1 MHQKKVKRRFKVN
14 NSLNEAFASS
24 MPEPIRKL
32 LKTNR
37 FKNSMIS
44 RTGDKHIALDKAN
57 FIKYPNPTSNR
68 DPIFKD
74 NTKLRFY
81 ILDDGN
87 IYIPSI
93 NDDDSYIYHYNQ
105 WLPSKY
111 LPVKVIM
118 EHLKEVYYVD
128 LTDENNLTADKVVNR
143 ISNSP
148 SDERIRDANSL
159 PWATK
164 RKIRNNEL
172 RLDKSGYLIDP
183 NRLVSKMTELGLY
196 NPAKRAK
203 KFYDNLVLAK
213 SDLMNALDEI
223 NIDQSGKSD
232 SSSLIYSIRNAMSSF
247 NQGIENYNSMMRSLE
262 DLNGNKE
269 RGSLSNKDYA
279 NYCSNAIEEYGG
291 RISRNVKSIGEYIDQ
306 FIGYVVDWDTEDE
319 E

>member
-105 WLPSKY
+105 WLPNKY

-172 RLDKSGYLIDP
+172 RLDKSGYLID
-183 NRLVSKMTELGLY
+183 
-196 NPAKRAK
+196 
-203 KFYDNLVLAK
+203 LVLAK

-306 FIGYVVDWDTEDE
+306 FIG
-319 E
+319 